1 MKNFILF
8 NRFKLLT
15 RILNI
20 IPSYRIKYLIGLLL
34 ILAISIFF
42 DILSIGVVIPFVDS
56 IINADTFLEK
66 NKFFFINYFFKNVSI
81 DDVRLI
87 LTLFFVGITIIAAI
101 FHIILIWYSTYV
113 INIVG
118 SEVNAKV
125 FTSIIYRDYTSHVNS
140 NSSQFLGNITK
151 SEDVISAT
159 GHIINFFISLIQI
172 FFIVLFLAFLDNS
185 FYIFFFGTVVIFLYV
200 TLSALLKKKVS
211 LERGKRCAGTRTLR
225 FLHNGFLATSH
236 KQVHRKRH
244 CEKARP
250 SC

>member
-8 NRFKLLT
+8 NRFKLIT

-101 FHIILIWYSTYV
+101 F
-113 INIVG
+113 
-118 SEVNAKV
+118 
-125 FTSIIYRDYTSHVNS
+125 
-140 NSSQFLGNITK
+140 
-151 SEDVISAT
+151 IS
-159 GHIINFFISLIQI
+159 F
-172 FFIVLFLAFLDNS
+172 
-185 FYIFFFGTVVIFLYV
+185 
-200 TLSALLKKKVS
+200 
-211 LERGKRCAGTRTLR
+211 
-225 FLHNGFLATSH
+225 
-236 KQVHRKRH
+236 
-244 CEKARP
+244 
-250 SC
+250 